1 MGAVRQPTP
10 DVVAHRGASA
20 HRAEHTRGAY
30 ELALEQGADALE
42 CDIRVSRDGHLV
54 CVHDRRIDRTS
65 SGRGVVSELTV
76 AAMSEVDFGGWHQE
90 PPESADDLVRGPAAN
105 PEHGVLLLDELLGL
119 VRDTSRP
126 VRLFIETKHPVR
138 YGGLVERKLVALLA
152 RHGLATPAD
161 RENSPVLMMSFA
173 QSAVRRFHEAAPGV
187 PTVLLFDRFRDPL
200 RCGVLPPWADLA
212 GPGIRLLREDP
223 GFVARAAALGR
234 DTYCWTVDDPADVE
248 LCARAGVRF
257 VATNAPASTRFHL
270 AESDLAQFGS
280 VTAK

>member
-42 CDIRVSRDGHLV
+42 CDIRVSRDGRLV

-65 SGRGVVSELTV
+65 SGRGVVSALTV
-76 AAMSEVDFGGWHQE
+76 TAMSTLDFGGWHHE
-90 PPESADDLVRGPAAN
+90 MPESADDLVRHPGGT
-105 PEHGVLLLDELLGL
+105 PEHGVLTLDELLGL
-119 VRDTSRP
+119 VRDHARP

-138 YGGLVERKLVALLA
+138 YGGLVEHKLVALLA
-152 RHGLATPAD
+152 RYGMTAPVAP
-161 RENSPVLMMSFA
+161 ESSQVLMMSFSQA
-173 QSAVRRFHEAAPGV
+173 AVRRFREAAPGV
-187 PTVLLFDRFRDPL
+187 PTVLLFDRFRGPL
-200 RCGVLPPWADLA
+200 RFGVLPPWADLA

-223 GFVARAAALGR
+223 GFVARAAALGT
-234 DTYCWTVDDPADVE
+234 DTYCWTVDEQADVE
-248 LCARAGVRF
+248 LCRRAGVRF

-270 AESDLAQFGS
+270 AESDPPQFGS
-280 VTAK
+280 VTMK